1 MVEAQECWIQ
11 LCCINRAPYCVHDQ
25 QSGFDYLIT
34 GVYSSDK
41 HTQNSFLKKSFL
53 IHLPSIKPR
62 IFSSQRGSPKVVTI
76 LFPASDNFRREEAET
91 QRLASH
97 WTTSP
102 VGGHDQTNHSLA
114 HLTRN
119 VYLRNNCERNGHILD
134 KCAINCAKGVSE
146 WFFFLY
152 PVLHLTKDKTTDR
165 MCVWDVFGN
174 ALVLL
179 VKQALTWISN
189 SNALCL

>member
-11 LCCINRAPYCVHDQ
+11 LCCIKRAPYCVHDQ
-25 QSGFDYLIT
+25 QSGLDYLIT

-146 WFFFLY
+146 WFFFCILF
-152 PVLHLTKDKTTDR
+152 
-165 MCVWDVFGN
+165 C
-174 ALVLL
+174 
-179 VKQALTWISN
+179 I
-189 SNALCL
+189 